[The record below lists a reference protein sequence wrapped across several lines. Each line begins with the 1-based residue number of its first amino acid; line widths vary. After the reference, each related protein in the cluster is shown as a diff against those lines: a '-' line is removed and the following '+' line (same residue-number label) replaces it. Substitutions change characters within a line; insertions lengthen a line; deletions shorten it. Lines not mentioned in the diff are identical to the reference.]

1 MKRILLSLILSQAI
15 GLSLPV
21 KGYCTH
27 YKIHWEADNLHTD
40 RDTIPP
46 SDFPKDTINWENWIY
61 GREPDYL
68 SVVDSFMTGLEG
80 LPFDSVIR
88 YLFSLKNQPIE
99 EYYNGTLTDKG
110 LARYAMHLYIKYY
123 PRETGEYII
132 RAAEHGDTIEARGD
146 SSLMSHLLTAIG
158 TGRSYGYPKCTEED
172 QIRDSIFSA
181 ILDSMI
187 FDDLLK
193 REPFRSPNSRFRA
206 RLLLKLWYRL
216 GSEKAMDTMMAEF
229 PYVTDSTIRD
239 EYLYQICR
247 MRFSDWREEG
257 ERFQKADSFFLANHY
272 SKEDIKNMDFY
283 VRCPE
288 CFMDDVKDQEEE
300 REDTTQIEH
309 RLTSDIPKDTITWP
323 DWIYKREKNYQP
335 LVDSFMM
342 GLAGLPF
349 DSTVN
354 YMLDLMMQP
363 IDYKE
368 NGELTDKGLAHYAMF
383 LYIKNH
389 PRETGEYIIR
399 AAEQGDTIEARTAP
413 SKMYYLL
420 NTMGTGVWFG
430 YGKEYTEEEHVRDS
444 ILSTTLDSIFFND
457 LLKREPFRS
466 PNSRFRARLLLKLWY
481 RLGSEKA
488 MDTMMAEF
496 PYVTDSTTRE
506 EYLYQICRMRF
517 SDWREEGER
526 FQKADSFFL
535 ANHYSKEEIKNMD
548 FYVRHPDFFNDDE
561 KDQEEEREDT
571 TQIEHRP
578 TLDQLV
584 PEIRKFFMDT
594 TLGHLGKLD
603 QGDDLRMFSDLSNAQ
618 LFAVLDSIDLI
629 AAYQHAVAQYLPD
642 QGLNADHTVIWLRK
656 IIQIIGDRHLNNQL
670 SGYDSQ
676 IRSIIDQYAQLLDQM
691 YGRDSIYYE
700 EFEEWAI
707 IDSFSN
713 RYLEDE
719 IREQLA
725 RLWDLPEETYFKWV
739 ESGKSPY
746 ANLGAYGLKIIVTEP
761 IVLEIMRRIPIA
773 YKEHRYVTYSR
784 YVSVLEHVRFY
795 SRPNATGY
803 ILPPRRKSHHMT
815 KEQAMDWR
823 MRLVEPF
830 FKQQNISFRKY

>member
-1 MKRILLSLILSQAI
+1 MKRILLSLILSQVI

-27 YKIHWEADNLHTD
+27 YKFHWEADYLHMDT
-40 RDTIPP
+40 DTIPP
-46 SDFPKDTINWENWIY
+46 PDINKDTLGFPLWLLTDY
-61 GREPDYL
+61 EPDYHL
-68 SVVDSFMTGLEG
+68 EVDSFMAGLEG
-80 LPFDSVIR
+80 LPFDSVIH
-88 YLFSLKNQPIE
+88 YLFNLKNQPIE
-99 EYYNGTLTDKG
+99 EYSNGNLTDKG
-110 LARYAMHLYIKYY
+110 LAEYAMFLYIKYY

-132 RAAEHGDTIEARGD
+132 RAAEQGDTIEARRD
-146 SSLMSHLLTAIG
+146 SSLMNHLLTDIG
-158 TGRSYGYPKCTEED
+158 IGRRFRYRKYTEED
-172 QIRDSIFSA
+172 KIRDSIFAVTLES
-181 ILDSMI
+181 I
-187 FDDLLK
+187 FFNDLLK
-193 REPFRSPNSRFRA
+193 REPFQSPNSRFRA
-206 RLLLKLWYRL
+206 RLLIEMWYRL
-216 GSEKAMDTMMAEF
+216 SSEKAMDTMMAEF
-229 PYVTDSTIRD
+229 PYVTDSTIRE

-272 SKEDIKNMDFY
+272 SKEDIKHMEFYVLHPDFY
-283 VRCPE
+283 
-288 CFMDDVKDQEEE
+288 MDDVKAQEEE
-300 REDTTQIEH
+300 REDTTQIE
-309 RLTSDIPKDTITWP
+309 
-323 DWIYKREKNYQP
+323 Q
-335 LVDSFMM
+335 
-342 GLAGLPF
+342 
-349 DSTVN
+349 
-354 YMLDLMMQP
+354 
-363 IDYKE
+363 
-368 NGELTDKGLAHYAMF
+368 
-383 LYIKNH
+383 
-389 PRETGEYIIR
+389 
-399 AAEQGDTIEARTAP
+399 
-413 SKMYYLL
+413 
-420 NTMGTGVWFG
+420 
-430 YGKEYTEEEHVRDS
+430 
-444 ILSTTLDSIFFND
+444 
-457 LLKREPFRS
+457 
-466 PNSRFRARLLLKLWY
+466 
-481 RLGSEKA
+481 
-488 MDTMMAEF
+488 
-496 PYVTDSTTRE
+496 
-506 EYLYQICRMRF
+506 
-517 SDWREEGER
+517 
-526 FQKADSFFL
+526 
-535 ANHYSKEEIKNMD
+535 
-548 FYVRHPDFFNDDE
+548 
-561 KDQEEEREDT
+561 
-571 TQIEHRP
+571 RP

-713 RYLEDE
+713 RHLEDE

-823 MRLVEPF
+823 VRLVEPF

>member
-1 MKRILLSLILSQAI
+1 MKRILLSLILSQVI

-27 YKIHWEADNLHTD
+27 YKIHWEADYLHMDT
-40 RDTIPP
+40 DTIPP
-46 SDFPKDTINWENWIY
+46 PGNNKDTLGFPLW
-61 GREPDYL
+61 
-68 SVVDSFMTGLEG
+68 M
-80 LPFDSVIR
+80 
-88 YLFSLKNQPIE
+88 
-99 EYYNGTLTDKG
+99 LTD
-110 LARYAMHLYIKYY
+110 YV
-123 PRETGEYII
+123 PDI
-132 RAAEHGDTIEARGD
+132 R
-146 SSLMSHLLTAIG
+146 
-158 TGRSYGYPKCTEED
+158 P
-172 QIRDSIFSA
+172 
-181 ILDSMI
+181 
-187 FDDLLK
+187 
-193 REPFRSPNSRFRA
+193 
-206 RLLLKLWYRL
+206 
-216 GSEKAMDTMMAEF
+216 
-229 PYVTDSTIRD
+229 V
-239 EYLYQICR
+239 
-247 MRFSDWREEG
+247 
-257 ERFQKADSFFLANHY
+257 
-272 SKEDIKNMDFY
+272 
-283 VRCPE
+283 
-288 CFMDDVKDQEEE
+288 
-300 REDTTQIEH
+300 
-309 RLTSDIPKDTITWP
+309 
-323 DWIYKREKNYQP
+323 
-335 LVDSFMM
+335 VDSFMM

-349 DSTVN
+349 DSAIH
-354 YMLDLMMQP
+354 YMLNLLTQTT
-363 IDYKE
+363 DYRE
-368 NGELTDKGLAHYAMF
+368 NGELTDKGLANYAID
-383 LYIKNH
+383 LYFRNN
-389 PRETGEYIIR
+389 PMELSQYIIR
-399 AAEQGDTIEARTAP
+399 AAEQGDTIEALGD
-413 SKMYYLL
+413 SSEMNHLL
-420 NTMGTGVWFG
+420 RAIGTGGRMFG
-430 YGKEYTEEEHVRDS
+430 YGKEYTKEDRVRDS
-444 ILSTTLDSIFFND
+444 IFSTTLDSIFFND

-496 PYVTDSTTRE
+496 PYVSDSTIRE

-517 SDWREEGER
+517 SDWHEEGER

-535 ANHYSKEEIKNMD
+535 ANHYSKEDIKNMD
-548 FYVRHPDFFNDDE
+548 FYVRHPDFYMDDV

-571 TQIEHRP
+571 TQIEQRP

-594 TLGHLGKLD
+594 TLGHLGRLD
-603 QGDDLRMFSDLSNAQ
+603 QGDDLRMFSDLSNAE

-676 IRSIIDQYAQLLDQM
+676 IRSIIDQYEQLLDQM

-713 RYLEDE
+713 RHLEDE

-823 MRLVEPF
+823 VRLVEPF